1 MFLYLYIDEI
11 EEELVLNSDRHDEYG
26 QTDSVSS
33 SSSSMSYVMHKRLT
47 CDFSAFKRCGFVRHV
62 KGAYLLSSDNRLS
75 RRSEPV
81 RSNGLYETVLLV
93 DNLFL
98 SLKLEYNNNID
109 FKV

>member
-1 MFLYLYIDEI
+1 
-11 EEELVLNSDRHDEYG
+11 
-26 QTDSVSS
+26 
-33 SSSSMSYVMHKRLT
+33 MSYVMHKRLT
-47 CDFSAFKRCGFVRHV
+47 CDFSTFKRCGFVRHV
-62 KGAYLLSSDNRLS
+62 KGAYLLSSENRLS

-109 FKV
+109 FKVFCCLLILSKSLNLAGDLIDPHCK